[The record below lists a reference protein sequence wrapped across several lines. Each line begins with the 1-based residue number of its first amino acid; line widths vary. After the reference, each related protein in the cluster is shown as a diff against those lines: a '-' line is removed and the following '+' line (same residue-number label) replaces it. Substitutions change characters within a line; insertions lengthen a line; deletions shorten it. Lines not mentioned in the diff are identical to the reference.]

1 MIESLFEEFPS
12 RQNDRSD
19 GAGESRNPP
28 DDQNHREAELLA
40 VLPVVRKI
48 VGRRTLPA
56 LTSDAADVIQAV
68 ALRLWK
74 WREKYADKSRELSP
88 GEWESFAARTA
99 YNEINRHF
107 SSKALLREVS
117 LDAASSAESGAAV
130 EGETKA
136 EVSSFAKWLWQ
147 EICILSLRQRRAL
160 LLNSQELIFFVRR
173 SGIGDEEIARMLNIP
188 DGVWADVKRRLPLS
202 NVEIV
207 KLMREAAAPD
217 GKNDRLSNKS
227 VSKARHEA
235 RARLRKILSE

>member
-1 MIESLFEEFPS
+1 MIEFLFEEFPS

-56 LTSDAADVIQAV
+56 LTSDAADVIQSV

-74 WREKYADKSRELSP
+74 WRQKYRDKSRELSP

-107 SSKALLREVS
+107 PVKFCSGRSLSMRRHLPRAARRSKGRRKRKFLHLQNGLGSRF
-117 LDAASSAESGAAV
+117 ASFRCGSAEPCCS
-130 EGETKA
+130 TP
-136 EVSSFAKWLWQ
+136 
-147 EICILSLRQRRAL
+147 
-160 LLNSQELIFFVRR
+160 R
-173 SGIGDEEIARMLNIP
+173 S
-188 DGVWADVKRRLPLS
+188 
-202 NVEIV
+202 
-207 KLMREAAAPD
+207 
-217 GKNDRLSNKS
+217 
-227 VSKARHEA
+227 
-235 RARLRKILSE
+235 